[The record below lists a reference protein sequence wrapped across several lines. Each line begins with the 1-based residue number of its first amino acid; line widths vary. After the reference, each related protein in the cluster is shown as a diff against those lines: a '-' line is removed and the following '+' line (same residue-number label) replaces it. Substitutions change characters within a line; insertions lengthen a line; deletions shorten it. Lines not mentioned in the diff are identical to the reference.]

1 MVDLSTNNLT
11 WKELHEIAAN
21 PMAKIKQRFIA
32 YKRMLQDYNWYFEY
46 TDDYDV
52 WLKGRDR
59 CFQLRELRATLAET
73 DTEQAGELYK
83 KYCPWR

>member
-46 TDDYDV
+46 TDDYIE
-52 WLKGRDR
+52 WLKGRDHWL
-59 CFQLRELRATLAET
+59 QLRELRASLAET
-73 DTEQAGELYK
+73 DAEQAGELYE